1 MVDRHQ
7 EKKPNQDTIGLKLS
21 QVEYNWGSSHKKGYT
36 LRFKQ
41 QNYGDIN
48 EHITILSGQSKKW
61 WSDQLFFEL
70 VRKHYSELPNE
81 SSESPSWW
89 TMSN

>member
-7 EKKPNQDTIGLKLS
+7 EKNLTNTQLDWNILKLS

-48 EHITILSGQSKKW
+48 EHLEINT
-61 WSDQLFFEL
+61 
-70 VRKHYSELPNE
+70 
-81 SSESPSWW
+81 
-89 TMSN
+89 